1 METEKAKF
9 LNAWPYQQDVMHLPV
24 ADAVAAP
31 AFYETVMGFTVISR
45 EETPVNTVV
54 LERDGLRIGLAE
66 NGGDPSQD
74 GVAFEVDDA
83 EAAYAEFKA
92 NGLVP
97 AKEGTENVNGS
108 ISAQIGSEN
117 RDGTLWHVFF
127 VIAPDQLCYWIG
139 AKQS

>member
-1 METEKAKF
+1 
-9 LNAWPYQQDVMHLPV
+9 MHLPV

-127 VIAPDQLCYWIG
+127 IIAPDQLCYWIG